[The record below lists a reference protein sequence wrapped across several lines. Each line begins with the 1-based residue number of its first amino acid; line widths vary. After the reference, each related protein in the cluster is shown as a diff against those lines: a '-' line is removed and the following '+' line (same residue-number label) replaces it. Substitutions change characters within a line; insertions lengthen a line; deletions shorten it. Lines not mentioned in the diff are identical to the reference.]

1 MKDHIEAVHLDELS
15 GEKVQTGDK
24 EYIYKPIVAPQ
35 SSSASQCHIAVV
47 EIMPGKQ
54 SFSYHYHET
63 DEEAFYIISGQG
75 MIRTPNGEIP
85 VKQGDCVLLPPGPQ
99 NAHSIR
105 NTSDSEKLIYIDFD
119 THNLPEITHFPDDN
133 TVEVLGA
140 FTSTKYK
147 EDTGVSVRPR
157 LKKGVRER

>member
-47 EIMPGKQ
+47 EILPGKR
-54 SFSYHYHET
+54 SFDYHYHET
-63 DEEAFYIISGQG
+63 DEEVFYIISGQG
-75 MIRTPNGEIP
+75 MLRTPQGELS
-85 VKQGDCVLLPPGPQ
+85 VKQGDCILLPPGPK

-105 NTSDSEKLIYIDFD
+105 NTSMEEKLVYIDFD
-119 THNLPEITHFPDDN
+119 THNLPEITHFPDN
-133 TVEVLGA
+133 GTVSVQGVY
-140 FTSTKYK
+140 SSMSYK
-147 EDTGVSVRPR
+147 EDTGTAIQPR
-157 LKKGVRER
+157 LMKGVREK